1 MSELKETKKIKVFAL
16 YEQTKK
22 QFEPDPNP
30 KNSLFLAQQS
40 QKKLPINQ
48 IKSKAKNDGDIENVC
63 CSAA

>member
-30 KNSLFLAQQS
+30 KNSLFVPHKD
-40 QKKLPINQ
+40 KKNTHKLDK
-48 IKSKAKNDGDIENVC
+48 IKSEN
-63 CSAA
+63 